1 MADEAD
7 MAQEIE
13 ELALKHALAHRKEGV
28 NLPPK
33 GSCYN
38 CSEPLKPKKV
48 GKTLQH
54 VRLFCDE
61 DCRDDWE
68 ALQEAKK
75 RKVL

>member
-7 MAQEIE
+7 KAKELE

-28 NLPPK
+28 QLSPK

-38 CSEPLKPKKV
+38 CDEALKPIKV
-48 GKTLQH
+48 GKTVQH

-61 DCRDDWE
+61 ACRDDWE
-68 ALQEAKK
+68 KREAAKQ
-75 RKVL
+75 RRVI